1 MCILRS
7 VSAQL
12 STPLPSS
19 PTLANFLIGCLGL
32 HLGGLHRK
40 AVNALLLALLSV
52 RAEPLMSRAPPPSFI
67 VHVCILQTFSEWQPS
82 LYVCPPEP
90 AGKMQI
96 VCKKNH
102 RLLIREGRHAQ
113 HQGLP
118 IMMPWAKEQ
127 LQSHVNLPYL
137 SHIPSIG
144 GSILIV
150 EMSAEQLSPH
160 FPLIQYLTLWGDM
173 KQKKASSTV

>member
-1 MCILRS
+1 MKKNWLFLCINLSLFCCPAQDLFPPSHGTANNDVITPAMLVACILRS

-40 AVNALLLALLSV
+40 AVNALLLASLSV

-96 VCKKNH
+96 VCKK
-102 RLLIREGRHAQ
+102 I
-113 HQGLP
+113 
-118 IMMPWAKEQ
+118 ID
-127 LQSHVNLPYL
+127 Y
-137 SHIPSIG
+137 
-144 GSILIV
+144 
-150 EMSAEQLSPH
+150 
-160 FPLIQYLTLWGDM
+160 
-173 KQKKASSTV
+173 